1 MIKILDKYII
11 RNFAKTFMFMVAALS
26 LVTVISESLQLINLY
41 MKHKA
46 PFNLIL
52 LHQIS
57 NIPENLMQ
65 ALPIA
70 TLLAV
75 LFSFSNLS
83 QKNEITV
90 IKAAGINIWRII
102 TIFLITGF
110 IIGMGDFA
118 VRETIV
124 PKTSLYNEK
133 IKKEKIEKEKI
144 IIQTDYYNQI
154 VALPDNTRITIGH
167 LDTKAGIMKDVV
179 MEKYNDA
186 FVIGK
191 LILAKE
197 ARWENNSWVF
207 KNGVIRNFNIK
218 PLSDIRNFDSKPWD
232 EMYFKDYNVYVHI
245 TPKNLTVKTRNVRLE
260 AMSVREFN
268 KHINQLKTFGQD
280 VVKAKIILNMRF
292 ASMFSHVVVMMI
304 AIPFAVGIGKRL
316 NKMVSFILAVCAAF
330 AYWSVQA
337 IARSLGE
344 NLILSPPIAAW
355 LPNIIFLA
363 IGIYFLIKVKK

>member
-11 RNFAKTFMFMVAALS
+11 RNFAKTFVFMAAALS

-41 MKHKA
+41 MKYKA
-46 PFNLIL
+46 PFGLIL

-83 QKNEITV
+83 QNNEITV

-110 IIGMGDFA
+110 IIGTGDFT
-118 VRETIV
+118 VGETIV

-133 IKKEKIEKEKI
+133 IKKEKIKKEKI
-144 IIQTDYYNQI
+144 LIQMDYHNQI
-154 VALPDNTRITIGH
+154 VTLPDNTRIIIGH
-167 LDTKAGIMKDVV
+167 LDTKAGIMEDVV

-186 FVIGK
+186 FVIEK

-218 PLSDIRNFDSKPWD
+218 PWD
-232 EMYFKDYNVYVHI
+232 EMYFKDYNSYVHI
-245 TPKNLTVKTRNVRLE
+245 TPKNLTVKTKSVRLE
-260 AMSVREFN
+260 AMSVCEFN

-280 VVKAKIILNMRF
+280 VVKAKIILNTRF
-292 ASMFSHVVVMMI
+292 ASMFSHIVIMMI
-304 AIPFAVGIGKRL
+304 AIPFAMGIGKRL